1 VKQDITAINLITFV
15 SAQQHLEAT
24 TGWVPQVDY
33 RALIPPHSLDES
45 LIAQLYQAGRTW
57 SLEMFETIYQRL
69 GTQFTDYFFESVVAE
84 YGMQIVKEYLAKGVF
99 ENSQGAVIFPGKKYG
114 LHDRVFINSLGLPT
128 YEAKELGLAPEKA
141 RRWPYDRSFII
152 TANEINEYFKVLL
165 CALQQVRPDLAAKTR
180 HLSHG
185 VVRLPEG
192 KMSSRTGNILTGT
205 WLIDEAKQR
214 LEHIITANHPD
225 WSEGERD
232 TVAEQV
238 AVGAIKYALLKGALG
253 RDIAF
258 QFETS
263 LSFEGNSGPYLQY
276 TAARA
281 DAVLKKST
289 KTDEVIVH
297 EGSAALSQI
306 TTESDRSTEHLLERT
321 LLRFDQHVHRAIT
334 DLSPHHVCTGLYEVA
349 QAFNGFYASQPIL
362 SGDAEQPR
370 RLLLTLR
377 VRDTLRMGLNLL
389 GMPAPER
396 M

>member
-1 VKQDITAINLITFV
+1 
-15 SAQQHLEAT
+15 
-24 TGWVPQVDY
+24 
-33 RALIPPHSLDES
+33 
-45 LIAQLYQAGRTW
+45 
-57 SLEMFETIYQRL
+57 MFETIYQRL

-289 KTDEVIVH
+289 KTDVEMQIIDEFYH
-297 EGSAALSQI
+297 AESGAI
-306 TTESDRSTEHLLERT
+306 TTSSRKTVRENMDVSAEHLNNY
-321 LLRFDQHVHRAIT
+321 I
-334 DLSPHHVCTGLYEVA
+334 
-349 QAFNGFYASQPIL
+349 
-362 SGDAEQPR
+362 R
-370 RLLLTLR
+370 RLRLKKLMTKDSRIHEHMQLQLCWSLCSLWPGR
-377 VRDTLRMGLNLL
+377 I
-389 GMPAPER
+389 
-396 M
+396 